1 MSGENIILAVP
12 SKGRLKEPT
21 RALFAEGGLEILNS
35 GSSRGYRGKLDG
47 IDGVEVAFLSAS
59 EIAEQLRLGL
69 IHFGVT
75 GEDLIR
81 ETISDAESKLEFVRP
96 LGFGY
101 ADVVA
106 AVPDCWI
113 DVNRMSDLEDVAAIF
128 HRVHERRLRVAT
140 KYVNLTRGFFADK
153 GVAAYRIVESLSATE
168 GAPAAGTAEVI
179 VDITSTGATLG
190 ANHLKVLEDGVILR
204 SQATLFAS
212 GKGSAAGAM
221 EDAKAMIVS
230 KLEAV
235 APA

>member
-1 MSGENIILAVP
+1 MP
-12 SKGRLKEPT
+12 P
-21 RALFAEGGLEILNS
+21 RA
-35 GSSRGYRGKLDG
+35 
-47 IDGVEVAFLSAS
+47 
-59 EIAEQLRLGL
+59 
-69 IHFGVT
+69 
-75 GEDLIR
+75 
-81 ETISDAESKLEFVRP
+81 
-96 LGFGY
+96 
-101 ADVVA
+101 ADVVV

-140 KYVNLTRGFFADK
+140 KYVNLTRRFFAGK
-153 GVAAYRIVESLSATE
+153 GVAAYRIVESSSATE

-212 GKGSAAGAM
+212 RKNSAPSAA

-230 KLEAV
+230 KLETAKT
-235 APA
+235 A